1 MSGPQTAQR
10 ACTSALL
17 PNFILIKS
25 DQVRTVAL
33 HNTLQALA
41 SEMAELTPGSGVVA
55 TRLAEV
61 LFIQVLRAYISS
73 QPEHNKGWLPAVFDP

>member
-1 MSGPQTAQR
+1 M
-10 ACTSALL
+10 

-25 DQVRTVAL
+25 DRVRTFAL

-41 SEMAELTPGSGVVA
+41 SEMAQLAPGSGVVA

-61 LFIQVLRAYISS
+61 LFIQILRAHIASERNATKDGFVLSS
-73 QPEHNKGWLPAVFDP
+73 TLNWGPP